1 MQRSSSVPD
10 QPLFLILRFIHKMKI
25 IAPVC
30 VLLTLLLFSCRK
42 EKTTWAS
49 NWSVPLVN
57 DTLDLS
63 NQINDSTLSVNASN
77 LLEVDLTRTVLD
89 LGIEDF
95 LELPDTTIEQSFNS
109 SVGAINVPPG
119 FTIVNQIEEH
129 TLDLEDAQLK
139 KIRLTEGQIK
149 FTVYNPVPTRCD
161 FTVKLPGVTQN
172 GVDLEQQFSV
182 PASQGTTPGSMTSM
196 IDLSGYQI
204 DLTGIIGASYNVLQ
218 SMLVVTSDP
227 NGPSV
232 TVTSTQEFKIEA
244 AFQHV
249 RLDYAR
255 GYFGNRVISDTTS
268 FDLEPLKNLLSGS
281 LDLPAPNLEIDLVN
295 GVKIGA
301 RATILSLSNTN
312 ASGNSISL
320 SGSSLGTPFYLN
332 EPTGNWGTLQPTVTT
347 LEFNGSNSS
356 IESYLENLGST
367 HQLGYKLELN
377 PWGNVSGGY
386 NEIFPQ
392 SRLKVKVRAQMPLS
406 IGADGLTLQD
416 TFDLN
421 LEQSVDKTHIGSGS
435 FILNASNSFPI
446 STGITLFLLDE
457 NGSLLHTVVG
467 TELIASGTLGTYDVY
482 SGLYKKDSELIYT
495 LTEPMLKDIG
505 KVKKVAVRAIFNT
518 PDNSGANIQ
527 TSIAARSFLAVKL
540 KTRFVLNTVY

>member
-1 MQRSSSVPD
+1 MKYIGAVCL
-10 QPLFLILRFIHKMKI
+10 LFTLI
-25 IAPVC
+25 
-30 VLLTLLLFSCRK
+30 LFSCRK
-42 EKTTWAS
+42 EKTSWSS
-49 NWSVPLVN
+49 NWTLPLVN

-63 NQINDSTLSVNASN
+63 HQINDSTLSVNSSSF
-77 LLEVDLTRTVLD
+77 LEVDLTRTVLD

-109 SVGAINVPPG
+109 SVGVINVPPG

-129 TLDLEDAQLK
+129 TLDLDDVQLK
-139 KIRLTEGQIK
+139 KMRLTEGQIK
-149 FTVYNPVPTRCD
+149 FTVFNPIPTKCD
-161 FTVKLPGVTQN
+161 FTVKLPGVTKD
-172 GVDLEQQFSV
+172 GIELEQQFSV
-182 PASQGTTPGSMTSM
+182 SAANGATPGSMTSM

-227 NGPSV
+227 AGPSV
-232 TVTSTQEFKIEA
+232 TVTSAQEFKIEA

-255 GYFGNRVISDTTS
+255 GYFGNRVITDTS
-268 FDLEPLKNLLSGS
+268 SIDLEPLKNLIGGS
-281 LDLPAPNLEIDLVN
+281 VNLPAPNLEIDLVN

-312 ASGNSISL
+312 ASGNTMSL
-320 SGSSLGTPFYLN
+320 SGSSIGTTFYLN
-332 EPTGNWGTLQPTVTT
+332 EPTGTWGTLQPTTTT
-347 LEFNGSNSS
+347 LAFNGTNSN
-356 IESYLENLGST
+356 IENYLENMGAT

-421 LEQSVDKTHIGSGS
+421 LSQSTDKTHIGSGS
-435 FILNASNSFPI
+435 FVLTASNTFPI
-446 STGITLFLLDE
+446 SAGVTLYLLDE

-467 TELIASGTLGTYDVY
+467 TEQILSGTLGGLEVL
-482 SGLYKKDSELIYT
+482 SGLYKKDSEIIYT
-495 LTEPMLKDIG
+495 LTEPMLKDIN
-505 KVKKVAVRAIFNT
+505 KVKKVAVRAVFNT
-518 PDNSGANIQ
+518 PDNTGTNVQA
-527 TSIAARSFLAVKL
+527 SISAGSYLAVKL